1 MEFYPVSPADAIP
14 AGRASGGPPPGIVA
28 VRPGDLRKPGLGGIS
43 ALVTVPPAGRPFDIT
58 SGEELVFCHQVTVA
72 PAVVRRSGQV
82 QAGGAPAHVT
92 LGVLEAY
99 LPDGEIEALVEDF
112 GCAEQRQ
119 RLLPAAMAIRM
130 VIVMTLMP
138 DAPVPEVIC
147 RAAGLLAYLPWAR
160 PWHVPGTE
168 ALTRRLDSIPAEL
181 FEALFW
187 VAAGPIADPAE
198 AGMTWRGL
206 LLCALDGFQVRVPDT
221 EANREYFSSSGTAD
235 NSSPFPQVRAII
247 VTAARTKGTLG
258 MEFGPSSDGEQ
269 TLTRRLVK
277 ARPHLFGKGRLI
289 LMDRNFPG
297 FALIKAI
304 RAQGAHLL
312 MWIKSDIALPLV
324 RALPDG
330 SYQSFLS
337 DGACCIPV
345 RVVEYDVKV
354 PGRGGDVEDE
364 LYALATTVTD
374 WQAYPAAE
382 LAACYPDRWAAVET
396 VIGEDKSA
404 ITDAGPSRG
413 PILRS
418 SSPHQVTQEMWA
430 WITAT
435 QLVRIQGHQGHPGQ
449 RRRSR
454 PPAADAGHPGPDI
467 VHRRPPRGRP
477 RDDPDPGHRERLRRR
492 PGRRRRTGQPAHPRP
507 PAPRPAAPPPR
518 TAHQMPPAV
527 PLSHRASARQHRE
540 GRHHHLPGRADHLR
554 RRAHHPRSMPG
565 RRRHFLA
572 AADLTSQHRRKT
584 HPARGPGASP
594 GATSGLSLCPSLQPN
609 TQAIS
614 NRHNKIDTTQQAPNT

>member
-28 VRPGDLRKPGLGGIS
+28 VRPGDLRKPGLGGVS
-43 ALVTVPPAGRPFDIT
+43 ALVTVPPAGRPFAIT

-72 PAVVRRSGQV
+72 PAVVRRSGEV
-82 QAGGAPAHVT
+82 QAGGWLPAHVT

-112 GCAEQRQ
+112 GCAEERQ
-119 RLLPAAMAIRM
+119 RLLPAAMAVRM

-168 ALTRRLDSIPAEL
+168 ALTRRLGLIPAEL

-187 VAAGPIADPAE
+187 VVAGPIADPAGNTE

-206 LLCALDGFQVRVPDT
+206 LLCALDGFLVRVPDT

-247 VTAARTKGTLG
+247 VTAARTKGALG

-304 RAQGAHLL
+304 REQGAHLL
-312 MWIKSDIALPLV
+312 MRMKSGIALPLLK
-324 RALPDG
+324 ALPDG

-337 DGACCIPV
+337 DGADRIPV
-345 RVVEYDVKV
+345 RVVEYDVQV
-354 PGRGGDVEDE
+354 PGRDGAGDE

-430 WITAT
+430 WMTAT
-435 QLVRIQGHQGHPGQ
+435 QLVRIQGHQAIQ
-449 RRRSR
+449 AS
-454 PPAADAGHPGPDI
+454 AADPGRQPQTPVTPARVSFTAGRREAVRAMTQTLVTANVSAAVLAAAAELASQRILARLLP
-467 VHRRPPRGRP
+467 VRPPR
-477 RDDPDPGHRERLRRR
+477 HRERRTKCRQQF
-492 PGRRRRTGQPAHPRP
+492 PSATGRVPASTGKAAVTIYPAGQITYADGHT
-507 PAPRPAAPPPR
+507 APAAC
-518 TAHQMPPAV
+518 PA
-527 PLSHRASARQHRE
+527 A
-540 GRHHHLPGRADHLR
+540 GD
-554 RRAHHPRSMPG
+554 
-565 RRRHFLA
+565 
-572 AADLTSQHRRKT
+572 TS
-584 HPARGPGASP
+584 
-594 GATSGLSLCPSLQPN
+594 
-609 TQAIS
+609 
-614 NRHNKIDTTQQAPNT
+614 